1 MICHVTIFIIDQL
14 VAGLRREIGNKL
26 DYEWSPF
33 FLRDSGANETRA
45 RENHPTQERRD
56 AVGRE
61 KNAFLAWGD
70 FYARS
75 RFACS
80 TIPEEKWGLLVVSEK
95 HFSNSY

>member
-45 RENHPTQERRD
+45 RVKITPRKKGETRWG
-56 AVGRE
+56 GRKTPFSRGVIFMRARVSLALLSLR
-61 KNAFLAWGD
+61 KNGD
-70 FYARS
+70 YS
-75 RFACS
+75 
-80 TIPEEKWGLLVVSEK
+80 
-95 HFSNSY
+95 